1 MSLQAPLYGGDWSVL
16 YGTARSLAPEA
27 FGADGTLAGVWGG
40 SWHTAGTPRSLRSPN
55 DDSLL
60 ASALDIGV
68 PTARQAVSAAAAES
82 RAWAALP
89 LEQRCAR
96 VQAATE
102 ALAAN
107 RETLALLLAWE
118 IGKPVAQAYTS
129 VDRTV
134 EGVQWYVQEAGRLLH
149 GTSPVGLVSNIAS
162 WNYPLSVLIHSLLVQ
177 ALAGN
182 IALAKSPSAGGA
194 ASVTL
199 AVALARQAGVPLCL
213 VHGSGSLLGEVLIRS
228 EEVDAVAFVGGR
240 AHGRTVAAGLLDRR
254 KRYMLEMEGVNAYGL
269 WDFSDWALLETQL
282 AKGYEYG
289 KQRCTAYARF
299 VVERRLF
306 PKFLETY
313 QRAMS
318 QLRVGHP
325 LLAAADGTLSG
336 GTPSDGGFPRL
347 TYGPLISADKVRSL
361 EGRIQEA
368 LQLGAV
374 PIYQGGLDAAN
385 FLPGQDTAAYLAPTA
400 LLNVPRRS
408 ALYHAEPF
416 GPLDTFVLVDTLDE
430 LIGEMNVSRGSLVA
444 TIGTDQKKVADE
456 VAPRLQAFKVG
467 VNVLRSR
474 GDREEPFGGYGESWQ
489 GCFVG
494 GEHLIR
500 AVTHAESGEAPVGNF
515 MANSA
520 TLIST

>member
-1 MSLQAPLYGGDWSVL
+1 MSLEAPLYGGDWSVL

-40 SWHTAGTPRSLRSPN
+40 SWHTAGTPRPLRSPN
-55 DDSLL
+55 DGSLL
-60 ASALDIGV
+60 ASALDIDV
-68 PTARQAVSAAAAES
+68 QTARQAVGASAAEG

-282 AKGYEYG
+282 VKGYEYG

-318 QLRVGHP
+318 QLQVGHP
-325 LLAAADGTLSG
+325 LLVAADGTPSG
-336 GTPSDGGFPRL
+336 GSFPRL

-361 EGRIQEA
+361 QGRIQEA

-374 PIYQGGLDAAN
+374 PIYQGELDAAN

>member
-1 MSLQAPLYGGDWSVL
+1 MLYRA
-16 YGTARSLAPEA
+16 ARALAPEA
-27 FGADGTLAGVWGG
+27 FTAEGTLAGVWGG
-40 SWHTAGTPRSLRSPN
+40 QWHAVGTPRQLYSPN
-55 DDSLL
+55 DGAAL
-60 ASALDIGV
+60 ASALDLDV
-68 PTARQAVSAAAAES
+68 VSAQQAVQASAAEGA
-82 RAWAALP
+82 AWAALP
-89 LEQRCAR
+89 LDERCAR
-96 VQAATE
+96 VQAATL
-102 ALAAN
+102 ALHEH

-118 IGKPVAQAYTS
+118 IGKPVAQAFTS
-129 VDRTV
+129 VDRMV
-134 EGVQWYVQEAGRLLH
+134 EDVQWYVQEAGRLIA
-149 GTSPVGLVSNIAS
+149 GRTPVGLVSNIAS
-162 WNYPLSVLIHSLLVQ
+162 WNYPLSVLAHSMLVQ

-199 AVALARQAGVPLCL
+199 AVALARQTGVPLCL

-228 EEVDAVAFVGGR
+228 EEVEAVAFVGGR

-269 WDFSDWALLETQL
+269 WDFSDWALLEAQL
-282 AKGYEYG
+282 VKGYEYG

-299 VVERRLF
+299 VIERRLF
-306 PKFLETY
+306 PQFLETY

-325 LLAAADGTLSG
+325 LLAATDGT
-336 GTPSDGGFPRL
+336 FPRL

-361 EGRIQEA
+361 QGRIQEA

-374 PIYQGGLDAAN
+374 PIYQGGLTTEN
-385 FLPGQDTAAYLAPTA
+385 FLEGQDPAAYLAPTA
-400 LLNVPRRS
+400 LLGVPRRS

-416 GPLDTFVLVDTLDE
+416 GPVDTFVLVDTLDE

-444 TIGTDQKKVADE
+444 TIGTDRKQVADE
-456 VAPRLQAFKVG
+456 VTPRLQAFKVG